1 MDDGRQPSQKKSESV
16 AAAAAA
22 AAEAAAATA
31 AAAAA
36 AATQRFEKRS
46 SDLNGKRKREKMMNG
61 LCTKFHSVTQH

>member
-1 MDDGRQPSQKKSESV
+1 MDDGRQPSPKKSESV

-22 AAEAAAATA
+22 AAAAAV
-31 AAAAA
+31 AA